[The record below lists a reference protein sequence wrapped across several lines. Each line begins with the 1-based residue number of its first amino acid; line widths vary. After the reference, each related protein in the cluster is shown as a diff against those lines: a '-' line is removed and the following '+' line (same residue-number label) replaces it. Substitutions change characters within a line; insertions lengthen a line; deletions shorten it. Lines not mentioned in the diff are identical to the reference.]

1 MSPRVTFFLFTA
13 MLLGTVLLIQRSL
26 TTYYAYQRSELE
38 QEKKVMLKQVK
49 ALEVEMRRVCR
60 PQVLYQYWAEN
71 RDRFDFDLQPLLE
84 ENENLFAPMDSQN
97 GEPVV
102 IESDAKTRFTS
113 LRNSR

>member
-1 MSPRVTFFLFTA
+1 MSPRVTFFMFSA

-26 TTYYAYQRSELE
+26 STYYAYQSSELE

-71 RDRFDFDLQPLLE
+71 RERFDFDLEPLLE
-84 ENENLFAPMDSQN
+84 NNTNSSSPTHPDRDEPTVTEN
-97 GEPVV
+97 
-102 IESDAKTRFTS
+102 DATTRFTS
-113 LRNSR
+113 LRDSR